1 MEKLTR
7 RQLLSF
13 SAVVIGVSPMLAVTQ
28 RIANAAEAPK
38 VDPNAPQA
46 RALSYVHQSPDSG
59 RKCANCQLYKGGSD
73 AAWGPCAIFPG
84 KQVAAEGWCS
94 AWVR

>member
-7 RQLLSF
+7 RQLLRL
-13 SAVVIGVSPMLAVTQ
+13 SAVAVAASPMLAVTQ
-28 RIANAAEAPK
+28 RIANAAKAPRL
-38 VDPNAPQA
+38 DPNDPQA
-46 RALSYVHQSPDSG
+46 RALSYVHQTPDSG
-59 RKCANCQLYKGGSD
+59 KKCANCQLYRGGSD

-84 KQVAAEGWCS
+84 KQVAADGWCS